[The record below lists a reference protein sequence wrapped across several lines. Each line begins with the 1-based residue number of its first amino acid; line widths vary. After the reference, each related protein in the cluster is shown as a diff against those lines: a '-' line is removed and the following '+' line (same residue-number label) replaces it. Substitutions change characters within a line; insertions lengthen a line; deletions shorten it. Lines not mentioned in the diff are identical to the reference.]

1 MANLYQWGYL
11 DSMRMSITR
20 TFTFLLLLL
29 AASPASPATAEE
41 LRCDLANLPPLE
53 ALYQSA
59 RALDDG
65 LCGQA
70 QDKSE
75 AFARYRKAAE
85 QGYMPAQYQT
95 AESYFGGD
103 GVQTDYAKAKEW
115 YLKAAKQGH
124 GLSQLRLGFL
134 SAEKHFTGVTA
145 DLAQAETWFKK
156 AAEQDAGDARFRLGN
171 FYINYK
177 RPPDY
182 AQGSL
187 WLQKAAEGGHRTAM
201 YDLGRLL
208 VAGEHVEKDEAKGM
222 AWITKAAEANLL
234 QAQMTLAD
242 IYTDRKEPLRALK
255 WILRLTATPK
265 APVFYLNRAADM
277 FFEGKD
283 GVPRNYPAARQYY
296 ERAAQKGDRH
306 AASRL
311 ADIYAQGLGV
321 EKDETKAAE
330 YLKKATS
337 PSGEAAPAGR

>member
-1 MANLYQWGYL
+1 
-11 DSMRMSITR
+11 MRMIIAPF
-20 TFTFLLLLL
+20 FTFLLLLL
-29 AASPASPATAEE
+29 AAPPAIAED
-41 LRCDLANLPPLE
+41 LRCDLTGLPPLE
-53 ALYQSA
+53 TLYQSA

-65 LCGQA
+65 LCTQKR
-70 QDKSE
+70 DKAE
-75 AFARYRKAAE
+75 ALVRYRKAAQ
-85 QGYMPAQYQT
+85 QGHMLAQYQT
-95 AESYFGGD
+95 AETYFAGD
-103 GVQTDYAKAKEW
+103 GVPTDYARAKEW

-134 SAEKHFTGVTA
+134 TAEKHFEGVTA
-145 DLAQAETWFKK
+145 DLADAETWFKK

-182 AQGSL
+182 AQGRL
-187 WLQKAAEGGHRTAM
+187 WLEKAAEGGHRTAM

-208 VAGEHVEKDEAKGM
+208 FAGAHVEKDEATGM
-222 AWITKAAEANLL
+222 KWITKAAEENLL
-234 QAQMTLAD
+234 QAQMTLVD
-242 IYTDRKEPLRALK
+242 IHTDAKEPLKALK
-255 WILRLTATPK
+255 WILRLTATPA
-265 APVFYLNRAADM
+265 APAFYLDKAADM

-306 AASRL
+306 AMERL

-330 YLKKATS
+330 YRKKATS
-337 PSGEAAPAGR
+337 PSGAVSPAGR